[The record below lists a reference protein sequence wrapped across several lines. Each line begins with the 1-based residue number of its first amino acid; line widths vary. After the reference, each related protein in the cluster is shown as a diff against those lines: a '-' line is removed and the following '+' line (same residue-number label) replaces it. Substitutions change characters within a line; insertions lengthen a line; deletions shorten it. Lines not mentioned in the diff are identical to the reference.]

1 MTVRSV
7 ADIEACARGLGTRS
21 DVVEMLNRTDVL
33 LNNEQADAKT
43 LSLLLSVNIICVYK
57 KAEKRK

>member
-1 MTVRSV
+1 VTLGGAWLTLRR
-7 ADIEACARGLGTRS
+7 ALRGLGTRS

-43 LSLLLSVNIICVYK
+43 LSIVVMVL
-57 KAEKRK
+57 